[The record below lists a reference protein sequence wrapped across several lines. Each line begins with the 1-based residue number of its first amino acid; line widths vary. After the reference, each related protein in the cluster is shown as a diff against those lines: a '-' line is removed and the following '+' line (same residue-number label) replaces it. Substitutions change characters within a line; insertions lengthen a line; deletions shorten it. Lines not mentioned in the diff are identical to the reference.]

1 MRGIAGV
8 LCNFEHEKYPSNS
21 VDPWYLIIKYP
32 NKGIGFFV
40 CFGRATQYPFHVSK
54 YMLWNPMYLWDT
66 LQRGNACSLNL
77 FGHEQYLSNS
87 LDQNNS
93 PHGVYNVVQ

>member
-1 MRGIAGV
+1 
-8 LCNFEHEKYPSNS
+8 
-21 VDPWYLIIKYP
+21 
-32 NKGIGFFV
+32 
-40 CFGRATQYPFHVSK
+40 
-54 YMLWNPMYLWDT
+54 MYLWDT

-93 PHGVYNVVQ
+93 PHGVYNVAQ